1 MGNSTTMKEYNN
13 SEEEIFSGDSII
25 ETIFKWNREWMAMIV
40 KPFTQHGKIMHYIVK
55 LIGGPIILV
64 KKDDKGSW
72 IELQEG
78 QTERSQAVGKAI
90 EYSFL

>member
-1 MGNSTTMKEYNN
+1 MKEYNY

-40 KPFTQHGKIMHYIVK
+40 KPFTQQGRIMHYIVK

-64 KKDDKGSW
+64 KKDERGSW
-72 IELQEG
+72 IDLKEG
-78 QTERSQAVGKAI
+78 VTERSQAVGKAI